1 MSPSPEHVTGAPS
14 RTALVT
20 GANRGI
26 GLAVARALA
35 HAGLR
40 VLLGARDADQGREAA
55 ASLAAEG
62 LAVRGEA
69 LDVADSGSIA
79 SLAARLSQEGV
90 PVDVLINNAA
100 VFLDQRVDL
109 FDVSRDTMRRTLEV
123 NTLGALETIQRF
135 APAMRER
142 GWGRI
147 VNVSSDMGQIEN
159 QRRADAAYR
168 LSKLALNGITLQA
181 ADALRGTGV
190 LVNAVHPGWV
200 RTRMGGDSAGLSTTE
215 GADTVVWAALL
226 PEGSPTGVLFRRRTP
241 IAW

>member
-1 MSPSPEHVTGAPS
+1 MSDPLGGSAPR

-35 HAGLR
+35 QAGLR
-40 VLLGARDADQGREAA
+40 VLLGARSAEQGREAA
-55 ASLAAEG
+55 AVLAAQG
-62 LAVRGEA
+62 LDVRDVT
-69 LDVADSGSIA
+69 LDVADSASIRA
-79 SLAARLSQEGV
+79 LGDRLSQAGTH
-90 PVDVLINNAA
+90 VDVLVNNAA
-100 VFLDQRVDL
+100 VFLDKHVPLLEVPREV
-109 FDVSRDTMRRTLEV
+109 VRRTLEV
-123 NTLGALETIQRF
+123 NTLGALESIQCF
-135 APAMRER
+135 APGMRER

-147 VNVSSDMGQIEN
+147 VNVSSDMGQLEH
-159 QRRADAAYR
+159 QRGADPAYR

-200 RTRMGGDSAGLSTTE
+200 RTRMGGEGARLSTE
-215 GADTVVWAALL
+215 DGADTVAWAALL
-226 PEGSPTGVLFRRRTP
+226 PDGSPTGTLFHERAP

>member
-1 MSPSPEHVTGAPS
+1 MSPSPAQRTGAPS
-14 RTALVT
+14 RTALVS

-35 HAGLR
+35 ESGVS
-40 VLLGARDADQGREAA
+40 VLLASRIAEPGREAA
-55 ASLAAEG
+55 AALAAEG
-62 LAVRGEA
+62 LDVRAVA
-69 LDVADSGSIA
+69 LDVADSASIGA
-79 SLAARLSQEGV
+79 LADRLSRERV
-90 PVDVLINNAA
+90 HVDVLVNNAA

-109 FDVSRDTMRRTLEV
+109 LDVSRDTLRRTLEV
-123 NTLGALETIQRF
+123 NTLGALELIQRF
-135 APAMRER
+135 APAMRDR

-147 VNVSSDMGQIEN
+147 VNVSSDMGQLEN
-159 QRRADAAYR
+159 QRRADSAYR
-168 LSKLALNGITLQA
+168 LSKLALNGVTLQA

-200 RTRMGGDSAGLSTTE
+200 RTRMGGEGARLSEEE